1 MSTTPAAK
9 PDSKTSMPSLWGM
22 FAVFFRTGLLTFG
35 GGYSILPVLHYEL
48 VDKRHWLSELA
59 FTDIISR
66 ATAIPGAIS
75 VSAAFLCGRLLR
87 GKKGSAAAVLG
98 MTIPSIT
105 TMIIIAAFLFD
116 YAQHPP
122 VQRFMKGAAAAVT
135 AQITYGVWLYAR
147 SAVRSIWVILAAVPL
162 FAGVAF
168 LGVHPLLVVAASL
181 LVGGP
186 LVYRKAQ
193 LKAAHS
199 FGAHSPAVPSPG
211 DQSPESE
218 YSKLM
223 E

>member
-1 MSTTPAAK
+1 MSTTPGAK
-9 PDSKTSMPSLWGM
+9 PASKTSIPPLWRM

-48 VDKRHWLSELA
+48 VDKRDWLDESA

-75 VSAAFLCGRLLR
+75 VNTAFLCGRLLR
-87 GKKGSAAAVLG
+87 GKKGSAAALLG
-98 MTIPSIT
+98 MTIPSIA

-147 SAVRSIWVILAAVPL
+147 SAARSVWVALATVPL

-186 LVYRKAQ
+186 FVYRKAR
-193 LKAAHS
+193 LRA
-199 FGAHSPAVPSPG
+199 AHSPAVPSPAA
-211 DQSPESE
+211 QSPESE